1 MNIYNILLRK
11 CNLELLC
18 WFCDSFISYI
28 IGAFGVLRWIYSQI
42 DCPIDLSTEYTEA
55 TERFV
60 IPLRE
65 YNLELMS

>member
-1 MNIYNILLRK
+1 MIYSSVSIIW
-11 CNLELLC
+11 NLC
-18 WFCDSFISYI
+18 VDISDSFTSYI